1 LNVKRLFAIVAFSAL
16 IVPLRSQQA
25 QAMEYVLDG
34 DGIREIALYPAPG
47 YRSYVE
53 PKCVVHSLEE
63 LKRRVGQLPPGT
75 KLHWVPYKRDP
86 SGKPVLFSDGQYDQF
101 AKFCRDHNVEL
112 LGFFSQS
119 IVTTSVGNRG
129 ASEDVSVYSKIS
141 FQVMNQSG
149 AFIPHAQITIV
160 DLARGSIN
168 QTGADDS
175 GRMWF
180 MCPQGRQL
188 KITITAP
195 GFRSYAETFKVESDV
210 AKHVTLKIGDVGSGY
225 PINADEQMQPEHVPL
240 SVEIPQ
246 PPLELLPVPSR
257 RFRRGR
263 WRGL

>member
-1 LNVKRLFAIVAFSAL
+1 MKRLFAIVAFSAL

-53 PKCVVHSLEE
+53 PKCVVQSLEE
-63 LKRRVGQLPPGT
+63 LERRVGQLPPGT

-149 AFIPHAQITIV
+149 AFIPHAHITIV
-160 DLARGSIN
+160 DLNRGSIN
-168 QTGADDS
+168 QTEADHS

-225 PINADEQMQPEHVPL
+225 PILADEQMQPEHVPL